1 MGKRYRLKCRF
12 CLTTFDWPDKGEDVE
27 HDDVNEIAIICPGD
41 EKAMIASHVEI
52 LRGGDVMNIK
62 ERFWIMKEY

>member
-1 MGKRYRLKCRF
+1 M
-12 CLTTFDWPDKGEDVE
+12 TTFDWPDKGEAVE

-62 ERFWIMKEY
+62 ERFWIMEKY